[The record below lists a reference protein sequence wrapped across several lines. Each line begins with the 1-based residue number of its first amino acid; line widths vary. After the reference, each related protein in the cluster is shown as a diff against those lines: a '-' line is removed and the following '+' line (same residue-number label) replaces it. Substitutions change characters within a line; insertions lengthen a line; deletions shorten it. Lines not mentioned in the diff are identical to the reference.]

1 MSRFALFFVFFA
13 LSVAGSV
20 KAASAVCPAKQP
32 TAISLAAS
40 RGWRF
45 GNYSF
50 LIGVPFFYKEVG
62 ETYISPVSGVVVK
75 ASSFL
80 KINDPTVLPVNNI
93 NGIYFS
99 VYSWDSLIADPFVP
113 KYTSGPSKLLG
124 VASVLPF
131 SLTSPNTTFEA
142 TFLNPVQV
150 VAGQKYFWTVALERP
165 GSYPQFRL
173 GYTNTTG
180 PSQVSAYKVIVDG
193 RYYWVNDGTFEE
205 QKVKPF
211 VLGLTHVC
219 SGPTPPSPS
228 ARPAASRT
236 RSPASTPRLCSIPP
250 VPFTSLYRGNVW
262 TGLGPQCDPTIGA
275 NPASESGFTFV
286 APYSASRIVS
296 PDTIQLGMYLPDRI
310 TAVNGLVVKIYTVG
324 ANGFPATV
332 LGVSNVMPTVGPSF
346 LSQFALIATF
356 STPIYLNSGSKY
368 YIQIALTTASTFPC
382 AGVSLI
388 YPGNPPLGQIGA
400 ELVNGTWYKQPDGVE
415 YVFGITWKSTC
426 YPSRR
431 PTATRS
437 KTPLRKTPSRGKTP
451 VKTPSKRPAQA
462 KHFVKSI
469 NHV

>member
-20 KAASAVCPAKQP
+20 KAASAVCPAKP
-32 TAISLAAS
+32 STVISLPNS
-40 RGWRF
+40 RGVRL
-45 GNYSF
+45 GNYSAAAVWPYVY
-50 LIGVPFFYKEVG
+50 L
-62 ETYISPVSGVVVK
+62 ETGQTYVSPVSGVVVK

-228 ARPAASRT
+228 ARPAASR
-236 RSPASTPRLCSIPP
+236 SPASTPRPCSILP
-250 VPFTSLYRGNVW
+250 VPYPGFSRANAFGQ
-262 TGLGPQCDPTIGA
+262 LGPECGGA
-275 NPASESGFTFV
+275 TESGFTFV
-286 APYSASRIVS
+286 APLSASRIVS
-296 PDTIQLGMYLPDRI
+296 PATIRLGLANVDRF

-324 ANGFPATV
+324 ANGLPATV
-332 LGVSNVMPTVGPSF
+332 LGVSNVIPTVGPIFIYAST
-346 LSQFALIATF
+346 IVATF
-356 STPIYLNSGSKY
+356 STPIYLDSGSKY
-368 YIQIALTTASTFPC
+368 YIQLARTAASTFTC
-382 AGVSLI
+382 AGFWVV
-388 YPGNPPLGQIGA
+388 YPPTNPIPGQIGA
-400 ELVNGTWYKQPDGVE
+400 ELNKGVWVKQPEAE
-415 YVFGITWKSTC
+415 YLYGITWASTC

-437 KTPLRKTPSRGKTP
+437 KTPPRKTATRTP
-451 VKTPSKRPAQA
+451 PRKTPSKRPAQA
-462 KHFVKSI
+462 KHFVR
-469 NHV
+469 VY